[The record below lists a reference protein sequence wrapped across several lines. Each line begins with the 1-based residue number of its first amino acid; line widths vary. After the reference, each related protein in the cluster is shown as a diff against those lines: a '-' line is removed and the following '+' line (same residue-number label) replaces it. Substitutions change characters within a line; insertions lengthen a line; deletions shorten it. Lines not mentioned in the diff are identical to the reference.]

1 MKRNALRLLLFSLV
15 LMIGMD
21 GFAQK
26 AVATKLPVSPRVRIG
41 KLPNGI
47 TYYIRHNEEPKD
59 RAELR
64 LVVHAG
70 SILET
75 EKQVGLA
82 HFTEHMAFNGTKNF
96 AKQELVDFL
105 ERSGVSFGADLNAYT
120 SFDETVYMLQ
130 LPTDSMNVFRKGFQ
144 ILEDWAHNVT
154 FDDSEI
160 DKERGV
166 VIEEWRLGQGASE
179 RMRAKYFPVILKGSQ
194 YATRLPIG
202 TKQNLDTF
210 HHETLKQFYKDWYRP
225 DLEAVIA
232 VGDFDTNEVEKMIKQ
247 HFGSIPKP
255 VNPKPRKKYG
265 IPAQTGTQAVVLT
278 DPEQPY
284 NVVQILYKQPEI
296 PEAKTDLEYRAEIV
310 RGLYNSMMSARL
322 QEIAQ
327 KPDAPFLFGSSSYEK
342 FMGDKDALTLVAV
355 AKDATAIPLAT
366 QTVLQENERVR
377 QHGFTQGELDRAKA
391 SMMSYIENLYTERD
405 KTRSAQLV
413 EELIRNYLH
422 GEPIPGIEIEY
433 NLYKQY
439 LPTIKLNEVN
449 VLINKWIKPT
459 DRAIVVMAPESEKNK
474 LVSQEQI
481 LALVN
486 KPIGKLTAYEDKVMK
501 GSLLVKEPTP
511 GKIVDEKKIPEI
523 GVTELTLSNGAKVVL
538 KPTTFKNNE
547 ISISAISKGGVS
559 LYSNEDYLSASNATS
574 VALFGGVGNY
584 DLNSLQK
591 ELSGKQVSISPSI
604 GQYSEGINGGTT
616 PKDLPTAF
624 QLIYGYFTE
633 PRKDTSMF
641 KMLQQQMYASLLNKG
656 KDPGSVFGDSVNY
669 IMGNY
674 NPRRKPLTIE
684 RLNEIQLDKAF
695 DVYKDRF
702 ADAGDFIFTFVG
714 NFKVDSIKP
723 YIEKYIASLPS
734 TGRQETWKDVGI
746 RYPSGIVNKVI
757 KKGQENKSSVRIT
770 FTGMTQYSD
779 LEATQLDQVAKILEI
794 RLREVLREDQGGVY
808 GVGVDANINREPVNS
823 YGITISFGCAPENV
837 DKLVSLVMKEVQALK
852 ENGPSQVNVDKVIAE
867 DVRSLQTGVTSNA
880 YWLYNLQ
887 QKYYHNEDPKTILD
901 DPAMVKQLTTARAKE
916 LANKYFD
923 MNNVVKLVLMPE
935 NK

>member
-1 MKRNALRLLLFSLV
+1 MKRNALRLLLFALV
-15 LMIGMD
+15 LMISYYGI
-21 GFAQK
+21 AQK

-247 HFGSIPKP
+247 HFGNIPKP

-486 KPIGKLTAYEDKVMK
+486 KPIGKLPAYEDKVMK

-702 ADAGDFIFTFVG
+702 ADAGDFIFTIVG

-723 YIEKYIASLPS
+723 LIEKYIASLPS

-901 DPAMVKQLTTARAKE
+901 DPAMVKQLTAARVKE
-916 LANKYFD
+916 MANKYFD

>member
-1 MKRNALRLLLFSLV
+1 MKRNALRLLLFALV
-15 LMIGMD
+15 LIID
-21 GFAQK
+21 FYGFAQK

-70 SILET
+70 SILEND
-75 EKQVGLA
+75 KQVGLA

-194 YATRLPIG
+194 YAVRLPIG

-439 LPTIKLNEVN
+439 LPGIKLNEVN
-449 VLINKWIKPT
+449 VLINQWIKPT
-459 DRAIVVMAPESEKNK
+459 DRAIVVMAPESEKSK
-474 LVSQEQI
+474 LVSQQQI

-547 ISISAISKGGVS
+547 ISISAISKGGAS

-604 GQYSEGINGGTT
+604 GQYSEGISGGTT

-641 KMLQQQMYASLLNKG
+641 KMLQQQLYASLLNKG

-837 DKLVSLVMKEVQALK
+837 DKLVNLAMKEVQALK
-852 ENGPSQVNVDKVIAE
+852 ENGPSQVNVDKVVAE
-867 DVRSLQTGVTSNA
+867 DVRSMQTGVTSNA

>member
-1 MKRNALRLLLFSLV
+1 
-15 LMIGMD
+15 
-21 GFAQK
+21 
-26 AVATKLPVSPRVRIG
+26 
-41 KLPNGI
+41 
-47 TYYIRHNEEPKD
+47 
-59 RAELR
+59 
-64 LVVHAG
+64 
-70 SILET
+70 
-75 EKQVGLA
+75 
-82 HFTEHMAFNGTKNF
+82 
-96 AKQELVDFL
+96 
-105 ERSGVSFGADLNAYT
+105 
-120 SFDETVYMLQ
+120 
-130 LPTDSMNVFRKGFQ
+130 
-144 ILEDWAHNVT
+144 
-154 FDDSEI
+154 
-160 DKERGV
+160 
-166 VIEEWRLGQGASE
+166 
-179 RMRAKYFPVILKGSQ
+179 
-194 YATRLPIG
+194 
-202 TKQNLDTF
+202 
-210 HHETLKQFYKDWYRP
+210 
-225 DLEAVIA
+225 
-232 VGDFDTNEVEKMIKQ
+232 
-247 HFGSIPKP
+247 
-255 VNPKPRKKYG
+255 
-265 IPAQTGTQAVVLT
+265 
-278 DPEQPY
+278 
-284 NVVQILYKQPEI
+284 
-296 PEAKTDLEYRAEIV
+296 
-310 RGLYNSMMSARL
+310 LYNSMMSARL

-439 LPTIKLNEVN
+439 LPGIKLNEVN
-449 VLINKWIKPT
+449 VLINQWIKPT
-459 DRAIVVMAPESEKNK
+459 DRAIVVMAPESEKSK
-474 LVSQEQI
+474 LVSQQQI

-547 ISISAISKGGVS
+547 ISISAISKGGAS

-604 GQYSEGINGGTT
+604 GQYSEGISGGTT

-641 KMLQQQMYASLLNKG
+641 KMLQQQLYASLLNKG

-746 RYPSGIVNKVI
+746 RYPLGIVNKVI

-837 DKLVSLVMKEVQALK
+837 DKLVNLAMKEVQALK
-852 ENGPSQVNVDKVIAE
+852 ENGPSQVNVDKVVAE
-867 DVRSLQTGVTSNA
+867 DVRSMQTGVTSNA

>member
-1 MKRNALRLLLFSLV
+1 MKRNALRLLLFALV
-15 LMIGMD
+15 LIID
-21 GFAQK
+21 FYGFAQK

-70 SILET
+70 SILEND
-75 EKQVGLA
+75 KQVGLA

-194 YATRLPIG
+194 YAVRLPIG

-439 LPTIKLNEVN
+439 LPGIKLNEVN
-449 VLINKWIKPT
+449 VLINQWIKPT
-459 DRAIVVMAPESEKNK
+459 DRAIVVMAPESEKSK
-474 LVSQEQI
+474 LVSQQQI

-547 ISISAISKGGVS
+547 ISISAISKGGAS

-604 GQYSEGINGGTT
+604 GQYSEGISGGTT

-641 KMLQQQMYASLLNKG
+641 KMLQQQLYASLLNKG

-746 RYPSGIVNKVI
+746 RYPLGIVNKVI

-837 DKLVSLVMKEVQALK
+837 DKLVNLAMKEVQALK
-852 ENGPSQVNVDKVIAE
+852 ENGPSQVNVDKVVAE
-867 DVRSLQTGVTSNA
+867 DVRSMQTGVTSNA

>member
-59 RAELR
+59 RADLR

-75 EKQVGLA
+75 DKQVGLA
-82 HFTEHMAFNGTKNF
+82 HFTEHMSFNGTKNF

-105 ERSGVSFGADLNAYT
+105 ERSGVNFGADLNAYT

-130 LPTDSMNVFRKGFQ
+130 LPTDSVNVFRKGFQ

-194 YATRLPIG
+194 YAVRLPIG

-439 LPTIKLNEVN
+439 LPGIKLNEVN
-449 VLINKWIKPT
+449 VLINQWIKPT
-459 DRAIVVMAPESEKNK
+459 DRAIVVMAPESEKSK
-474 LVSQEQI
+474 LVSQQQI

-547 ISISAISKGGVS
+547 ISISAISKGGAS

-604 GQYSEGINGGTT
+604 GQYSEGISGGTT

-641 KMLQQQMYASLLNKG
+641 KMLQQQLYASLLNKG

-746 RYPSGIVNKVI
+746 RYPLGIVNKVI

-808 GVGVDANINREPVNS
+808 GVGVDANISREPVNS

-837 DKLVSLVMKEVQALK
+837 DKLVNLAMKEVQALK
-852 ENGPSQVNVDKVIAE
+852 ENGPSQVNVDKVVAE
-867 DVRSLQTGVTSNA
+867 DVRSMQTGVTSNA